1 MSSKPQIVVRVA
13 PRLLGDV
20 LCLALRSE
28 GLHVELCLDDGPEAA
43 LVRSKR
49 FDLALVTEP
58 LPGDVIADSVLVLD
72 QPGSHLALER
82 EGQDRPL
89 GGDDQLARLIGLI
102 EGVLAEG
109 ILS

>member
-1 MSSKPQIVVRVA
+1 MSSTHHIVVRVA

-20 LCLALRSE
+20 LCLALRAE

-43 LVRSKR
+43 VVRSKQ
-49 FDLALVTEP
+49 FDIAVVTEP
-58 LPGDVIADSVLVLD
+58 LPGDVIADAVLVLD
-72 QPGSHLALER
+72 ERGSQLALER

-89 GGDDQLARLIGLI
+89 GGDDRLTELIGLI

-109 ILS
+109 VPG

>member
-1 MSSKPQIVVRVA
+1 MSSAPLVVIRVA

-20 LCLALRSE
+20 LCLALRAE
-28 GLHVELCLDDGPEAA
+28 GLHVELCLDDDPEVAV
-43 LVRSKR
+43 VRSKH

-58 LPGDVIADSVLVLD
+58 LPGDMIADTVLVLD
-72 QPGSHLALER
+72 HTGSHLALDR

-89 GGDDQLARLIGLI
+89 GGDDQLAQLIGLI

-109 ILS
+109 VLS